1 MSIFALVDCNNFY
14 ASCERVFAPKL
25 KDKPIVILS
34 NNDGCVIARSN
45 EAKALGIPMG
55 APYFK
60 YKKICMDNKIAVF
73 SSNYQLYGDMSGRVM
88 TSLKELAPELEIYSV
103 DEAFLKL
110 DDLSNNDL
118 NTYALSIK
126 RKIGQWTGVPV
137 SIGIGPT
144 KTLAK
149 LANLMAKKSNSGVF
163 DLRDEAICQEVLNN
177 LKVGEVW
184 GVGKNIATRLN
195 GLGII
200 TAADLK
206 SQDSKYI
213 RKIFGVVGERIVLE
227 LRGIVCFSLNTNPPP
242 KQTIITSRSFSKPV
256 TALVELEEAISD
268 YAARA
273 CEKMRSQQSR
283 AQGINVFIQTNPH
296 QDQEA
301 FYQNSLNF
309 FFDEAIDDTRLVI
322 KAAKELVSSLYRE
335 GLRYKKVGI
344 TLLDLSNDQLPS
356 QTNLFSAAGNKAINV
371 VDAKRQ
377 KTLMKVMDDLNEK
390 MGRGTIL
397 LAAQGIEQE
406 WSMKRG
412 LKSSNY
418 TTNWDDLPRV
428 I

>member
-14 ASCERVFAPKL
+14 ASCERVFSPKL
-25 KDKPIVILS
+25 KGKPIVILS

-60 YKKICMDNKIAVF
+60 YKKICTDNEIAVF

-118 NTYALSIK
+118 NAYALSIK
-126 RKIGQWTGVPV
+126 QKIGQWTGIPV

-149 LANLMAKKSNSGVF
+149 LANFMAKKSNSGVF
-163 DLRDEAICQEVLNN
+163 DIRDGATCQAVLKD

-195 GLGII
+195 SLGII
-200 TAADLK
+200 TAAELK
-206 SQDSKYI
+206 AQDPKYI

-227 LRGIVCFSLNTNPPP
+227 LRGTACFSLNTNPDP

-256 TALVELEEAISD
+256 TDLVELEEAISD

-273 CEKMRSQQSR
+273 CEKMR
-283 AQGINVFIQTNPH
+283 AQNSKARGINVFIQTNPH
-296 QDQEA
+296 KDQEE

-309 FFDEAIDDTRLVI
+309 FFDEATDDTRLVI
-322 KAAKELVSSLYRE
+322 KAAKELVSGLYRE

-344 TLLDLSNDQLPS
+344 TLLDLNNDQLPS
-356 QTNLFSAAGNKAINV
+356 QTNLFSAAGNKASNV

-428 I
+428 